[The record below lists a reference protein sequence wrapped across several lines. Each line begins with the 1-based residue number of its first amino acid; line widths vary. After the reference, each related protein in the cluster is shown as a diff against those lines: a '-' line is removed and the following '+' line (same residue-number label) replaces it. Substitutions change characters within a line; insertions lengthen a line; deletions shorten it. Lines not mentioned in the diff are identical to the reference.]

1 MRKFGSKETVTLK
14 DIDLIWLIWT
24 AEASYQLCPPFLT
37 LKIRY
42 GGISWWS
49 VWTEGMIA
57 AGKTCLDVHLGTWLL
72 FKNRLE
78 KLWSYPLIFLIW
90 HHHHV
95 MGVQFW
101 VVLTIACEKMAWI
114 FFFSCRVCLE
124 LNLFIDVHIF
134 VVVPFKHLKMWA
146 SSEVASDFDGVHFL
160 IIYLLDPST
169 VSYHIIISFLFH

>member
-114 FFFSCRVCLE
+114 FFFFMQSLSRIKSFYWCSYFCGS
-124 LNLFIDVHIF
+124 
-134 VVVPFKHLKMWA
+134 PF
-146 SSEVASDFDGVHFL
+146 
-160 IIYLLDPST
+160 
-169 VSYHIIISFLFH
+169 